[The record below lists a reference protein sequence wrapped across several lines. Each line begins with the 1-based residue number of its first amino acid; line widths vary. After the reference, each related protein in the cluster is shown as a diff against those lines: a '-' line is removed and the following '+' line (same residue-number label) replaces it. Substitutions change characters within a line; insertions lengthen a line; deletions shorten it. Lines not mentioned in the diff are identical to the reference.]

1 MKKILKL
8 TLVLAAVLCSTS
20 VFAQKLARVNTQEIF
35 ALMPETKQMQENLD
49 AFGKE
54 LQEQLEQIQVE
65 FNNRYAEFEKNQ
77 ETMNPTVKQMKQA
90 ELQGL
95 QQRYGEF
102 QQIAQQDFQRKQAEL
117 AEPIDKKLKASIA
130 KIAKAGGYLGVFD
143 TSVPSLIYFDA
154 AAMTDISAAVKK
166 DLGIAE
172 TPAPAKK

>member
-20 VFAQKLARVNTQEIF
+20 VFAQKMARVNTQELF
-35 ALMPETKQMQENLD
+35 AIMPETKQMQENLD

-65 FNNRYAEFEKNQ
+65 FNNRLADFEKNQ
-77 ETMNPTVKQMKQA
+77 ESMNPTVKQMKQA

-102 QQIAQQDFQRKQAEL
+102 QQIAQQDFQKKQQEL
-117 AEPIDKKLKASIA
+117 ALPIQEKLDAAIA
-130 KIAKAGGYLGVFD
+130 KVAKAAGYSAVFD
-143 TSVPSLIYFDA
+143 TMAFVYYDEA
-154 AAMTDISAAVKK
+154 QVVDINGAVKK
-166 DLGIAE
+166 ELGIE
-172 TPAPAKK
+172 